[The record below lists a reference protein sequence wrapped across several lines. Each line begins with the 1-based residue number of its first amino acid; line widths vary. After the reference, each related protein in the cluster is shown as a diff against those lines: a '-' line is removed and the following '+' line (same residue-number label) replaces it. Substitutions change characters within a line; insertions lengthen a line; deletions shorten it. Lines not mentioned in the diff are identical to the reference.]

1 MNTIISPSDLVH
13 VLIIKYFI
21 LSCRNSKPF
30 TTHHQ
35 WSPIMVLCYL
45 SNTIRHS
52 NARQYL
58 SLKGIVDAL
67 ESFLSDTHFTT
78 ELLVYL
84 SIFESF
90 DL

>member
-1 MNTIISPSDLVH
+1 
-13 VLIIKYFI
+13 
-21 LSCRNSKPF
+21 
-30 TTHHQ
+30 
-35 WSPIMVLCYL
+35 MVLCYL